1 MRRSGGRRSL
11 PPARSS
17 RRRDARPRGR
27 RCPAGVPCRARRCGT
42 SPSADGVV
50 RAPRRLPPKHRRP
63 REGGNR
69 DRSALDDGTS
79 KELGQRTDTVLCAR
93 SDRRQ
98 RAPAWSRMEHAGP
111 GSSDLADRH
120 QAQHR
125 RGRPRH
131 RRVHPAK
138 QPRVVSLPPGSAV
151 RAQQALSAREV
162 AQRVGGVEAVHS
174 QHGVPSHQVTR
185 RVAAGRPPANRSP
198 RRGVRAAVRAE
209 RSLIGR
215 CTRGDYWSCRW
226 RLFTARCQ
234 AAPVAV
240 FAAAAGWC
248 GRGAGGRG
256 CARRKAG

>member
-1 MRRSGGRRSL
+1 MPARMAMRRSGGRRSL

-50 RAPRRLPPKHRRP
+50 RTPRRRPPKHRRP

-111 GSSDLADRH
+111 GSSALADRH

-131 RRVHPAK
+131 RRAPS
-138 QPRVVSLPPGSAV
+138 R
-151 RAQQALSAREV
+151 QAT
-162 AQRVGGVEAVHS
+162 
-174 QHGVPSHQVTR
+174 TR
-185 RVAAGRPPANRSP
+185 GTPAAGERRPCTAGAP
-198 RRGVRAAVRAE
+198 RRA
-209 RSLIGR
+209 RSR
-215 CTRGDYWSCRW
+215 SASVAW
-226 RLFTARCQ
+226 RLSTRSTA
-234 AAPVAV
+234 
-240 FAAAAGWC
+240 FHLT
-248 GRGAGGRG
+248 
-256 CARRKAG
+256 K